1 MVGAQQIQTI
11 GRDEKEVTELVEK
24 GLEIFLGLSQP
35 QHLELDDS
43 LL

>member
-11 GRDEKEVTELVEK
+11 GGDEKEVTELEK